1 MIRDFYPYVT
11 AAQKQ
16 RYQDTLQVILNQYLT
31 PIDLLEFCCLSFRSC
46 QTDCILKLF
55 RLQDLTTKLTAAG
68 QVKDLSLG
76 EFVESQLAAT
86 VSQHQADATDDHAAQ
101 LRRFVETRNVN
112 VQREVDAVKLR
123 LRKKVVGEKLRALYL
138 KEQKL
143 QFYEEKDFVNE
154 RDLDS
159 EGNFVEELDPA
170 DPEADAYVEPVEVK
184 RKYLRRYPK
193 LIKDSGHLN

>member
-1 MIRDFYPYVT
+1 MT
-11 AAQKQ
+11 A
-16 RYQDTLQVILNQYLT
+16 V
-31 PIDLLEFCCLSFRSC
+31 
-46 QTDCILKLF
+46 
-55 RLQDLTTKLTAAG
+55 G

-76 EFVESQLAAT
+76 EFVESQLAAA

-143 QFYEEKDFVNE
+143 QFYEEKDCVNE